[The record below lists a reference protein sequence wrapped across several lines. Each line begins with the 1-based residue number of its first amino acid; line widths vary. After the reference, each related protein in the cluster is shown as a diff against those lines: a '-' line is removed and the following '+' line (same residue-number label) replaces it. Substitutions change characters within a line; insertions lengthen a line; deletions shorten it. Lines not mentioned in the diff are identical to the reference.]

1 MENLGAAKAGFRSL
15 TEAIDTPMPAGRMRK
30 QMIGVFAEFERV
42 MLRERT
48 KAGLDAARREGRI
61 GGWRHKLTPHQQI
74 EITKMVSK
82 GDKMATDAIRL
93 FKVHP
98 STVARLLVSMSAK

>member
-1 MENLGAAKAGFRSL
+1 MMQMMGA
-15 TEAIDTPMPAGRMRK
+15 
-30 QMIGVFAEFERV
+30 FAEFERA

-61 GGWRHKLTPHQQI
+61 GGRRPKLTSQQQN
-74 EITKMVSK
+74 EIRKMVSK
-82 GDKMATDAIRL
+82 GDKTAADAARL

-98 STVARLLVSMSAK
+98 STVARLLARISAK